1 MQEFDS
7 TIMKLQSEDDPALEL
22 CSVMNRFRFQL
33 KAHHADKFYG
43 SKTRQA
49 LRHHLPQEREH
60 FRTLTEKLFEK
71 AAL

>member
-7 TIMKLQSEDDPALEL
+7 TIRKLQSEDDPALEL
-22 CSVMNRFRFQL
+22 YSVRNIFHFQL

-43 SKTRQA
+43 SKARQA
-49 LRHHLPQEREH
+49 VRHNLPHEW
-60 FRTLTEKLFEK
+60 EK